1 MKAFVLEKYGQPLR
15 AVNMP
20 IPEPGPR
27 QVLVSMAASGVNHAD
42 ERTRVGEF
50 KAVFRLDL
58 PKVMGG
64 ELSGEVIALGSQV
77 TEFAVGDKVYGYTGV
92 VGMGTWAETVAVDV
106 DALAHAP
113 PQRIADSR
121 GCSASRRFD
130 RMAGIGEYR
139 SPSSGSNGIGAW
151 WRWWCRIC
159 CHSACQ
165 APWCHCSYYRLRC

>member
-27 QVLVSMAASGVNHAD
+27 QVLVRMAASGVNHAD

-77 TEFAVGDKVYGYTGV
+77 TEVCRRRQGLRLYRRCRYGN
-92 VGMGTWAETVAVDV
+92 MGRD
-106 DALAHAP
+106 
-113 PQRIADSR
+113 RR
-121 GCSASRRFD
+121 G
-130 RMAGIGEYR
+130 
-139 SPSSGSNGIGAW
+139 
-151 WRWWCRIC
+151 
-159 CHSACQ
+159 
-165 APWCHCSYYRLRC
+165 